1 MRKSAGKPTGKLPVT
16 TLAPPKFLA
25 GLSPDQERLVV
36 AAAEPRTYRAD
47 EVIIRTGDPAT
58 RFFLLKRGTA
68 KYYRVSK
75 KGEEVLLWWLT
86 SDNVFGL
93 GALLPQPAQY
103 IGTVQAVDDCELL
116 VWSRDRIRSLSTIY
130 SLLAQNALQ
139 VILHYVSLYTD
150 RVVGLASGTAAERMA
165 HVLIQLGERIGDV
178 GPYGVELTIKNDD
191 LARLANVS
199 AFTASRQLNLWE
211 RQGIVQKGRGKVS
224 ILSPEGLLA
233 D

>member
-1 MRKSAGKPTGKLPVT
+1 M
-16 TLAPPKFLA
+16 
-25 GLSPDQERLVV
+25 
-36 AAAEPRTYRAD
+36 YRAD
-47 EVIIRTGDPAT
+47 EVMFRTGDPAT
-58 RFFLLKRGTA
+58 RFFLLKRGIA

-75 KGEEVLLWWLT
+75 TGEEVLLWWLAP
-86 SDNVFGL
+86 DNVFGL
-93 GALLPQPAQY
+93 GALLAEPVHY
-103 IGTVQAVDDCELL
+103 IGTAQAVDDCELL

-139 VILHYVSLYTD
+139 IILHYVALYTD
-150 RVVGLASGTAAERMA
+150 RVVGLASGTAAERLA
-165 HVLIQLGERIGDV
+165 HVLIQLGGRIGEV
-178 GPYGVELTIKNDD
+178 RPQGVEVTIKNDD

-211 RQGIVQKGRGKVS
+211 RQGILQKGRGKVS